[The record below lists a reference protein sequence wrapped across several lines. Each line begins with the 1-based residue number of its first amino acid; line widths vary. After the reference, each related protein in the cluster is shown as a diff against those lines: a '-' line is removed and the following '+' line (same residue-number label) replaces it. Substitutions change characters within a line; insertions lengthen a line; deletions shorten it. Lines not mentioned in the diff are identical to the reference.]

1 MTAVMRLS
9 AIGACLQ
16 SVPARDLMGSD
27 VLRGILLATIAPG
40 VAFRTPEIV
49 HNKRAQS
56 MTIAAKSGGAPD
68 PPLHL
73 GDGCSEM
80 VWCSQTQ

>member
-9 AIGACLQ
+9 AIGARLQ

-40 VAFRTPEIV
+40 VAFHTPEIF
-49 HNKRAQS
+49 HNQGHNR
-56 MTIAAKSGGAPD
+56 
-68 PPLHL
+68 
-73 GDGCSEM
+73 
-80 VWCSQTQ
+80 